1 MATWVD
7 LSTLYVKKAGDTVTG
22 ALTVSGALTANGVLT
37 ANNGLTVK
45 YGNTTYDVGAQLYTI
60 GTNIVKL
67 NNSVSTA
74 SKQVG
79 RGTTAPSGTSVATYL
94 YIRTT

>member
-7 LSTLYVKKAGDTVTG
+7 LSTLYVKKAGDTITG
-22 ALTVSGALTANGVLT
+22 ALTVNG
-37 ANNGLTVK
+37 GLKVK
-45 YGNTTYDVGAQLYTI
+45 YNDTTTYDVGAQLYTI
-60 GTNIVKL
+60 GTNIVNL
-67 NNSVSTA
+67 NNSVATA

-79 RGTTAPSGTSVATYL
+79 RGTTAPSGTSVATHI

>member
-7 LSTLYVKKAGDTVTG
+7 LSTLYVKKAGDTISG
-22 ALTVSGALTANGVLT
+22 ALTVSGALTANG
-37 ANNGLTVK
+37 GLTVK
-45 YGNTTYDVGAQLYTI
+45 YNNTTYDVGAQLYTI
-60 GTNIVKL
+60 GTKIVNL
-67 NNSVSTA
+67 DNSVSTA

-79 RGTTAPSGTSVATYL
+79 RGTTAPLDTSVATYL

>member
-7 LSTLYVKKAGDTVTG
+7 LSTLYVKKAGDTISGT
-22 ALTVSGALTANGVLT
+22 LTVTDALTANG
-37 ANNGLTVK
+37 GLKVK
-45 YGNTTYDVGAQLYTI
+45 YNTTTYDVGAQLYTI
-60 GTNIVKL
+60 GTNIVNL

-79 RGTTAPSGTSVATYL
+79 RGTTAPSDTSVATYL